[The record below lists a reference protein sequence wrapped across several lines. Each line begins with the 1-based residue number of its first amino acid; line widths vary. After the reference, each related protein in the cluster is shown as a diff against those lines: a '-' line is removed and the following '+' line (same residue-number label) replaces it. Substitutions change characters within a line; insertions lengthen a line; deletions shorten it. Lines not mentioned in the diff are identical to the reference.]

1 MFYAYVN
8 MENHPP
14 LVETI
19 AVCAFS
25 AAVFVF
31 LSSLFTH
38 GARKKAALTAV
49 VICSLLIL
57 QGLLMALTAMD
68 VRADAIVGLFAV
80 LAAAAIGLLTSFTTF
95 KNKGW
100 YTSDP
105 T

>member
-1 MFYAYVN
+1 
-8 MENHPP
+8 
-14 LVETI
+14 
-19 AVCAFS
+19 
-25 AAVFVF
+25 
-31 LSSLFTH
+31 
-38 GARKKAALTAV
+38 V